1 MRTPRLDKTLADYVA
16 IAISPALI
24 MALVGSLVF
33 FLLEVFY
40 QGNYEGRLQW
50 ILALFVMATVLIG
63 RISIEEDTER
73 AAAFALPLAIVTALA
88 IFRFVDCGGLKW
100 IVNLGLLGLIWWC
113 AHKLTWDCTL
123 IDETEDASGE
133 GLLQVVGLD
142 EVKPGGDSPEPEENE
157 EPEGVTSP
165 DVQPST
171 WWQRLFDRGRSPH
184 APGVWIV
191 YFSLAALPIFGI
203 GQLFIAKG
211 DLASRRYVFSL
222 LCVYV
227 ASGLG
232 LLLTTSFLG
241 LRRYLRQRRL
251 QMPVPM
257 AGAWIAFGCALIVA
271 LLMFAALLPRPNSE
285 YAVSELPFGI
295 GSPDRKASRFAVGDE
310 GTDDEDRGSPTG
322 TKMRQR
328 ESKSKEEQQTADGRE
343 NGRPD
348 ERQSGGRSGRS
359 GTRKGGSQGADDQTG
374 GQQSGKQSGEGR
386 SQDGGRSGQSGHQ
399 KGGSQKGGSQQK
411 QGQTGQ
417 QKSGKQSAQERSQ
430 GEDRQDT
437 NGSRDDASE
446 DDSRDN
452 EEDSRTD
459 SDRRSEGGA
468 KGDSRDERKSSRS
481 RSDEKAGDS
490 ESEAEQKEEGTAG
503 QRRRPSFLRRL
514 LPTSLGGWLTT
525 LFRWVFYGALIVVV
539 AVWLWRSWDKVLAAL
554 RQFLAEWRAFWERL
568 FGSKKEKG
576 EQPAQT
582 EEGSSGPLLRPFAA
596 FVDPF
601 AAGTAAGYSPDELV
615 HYSFEA
621 LEAWAR
627 EQGWPRGP
635 EQTPHEFARLLGSRA
650 GSLSRDTRR
659 LADLYCWVAYAP
671 GTLPQGRADSLRHLW
686 HQMQSG

>member
-1 MRTPRLDKTLADYVA
+1 MRVPRLDKTLADYIA

-24 MALVGSLVF
+24 MTLVGSLVF

-40 QGNYEGRLQW
+40 QGDYPGRLQW

-63 RISIEEDTER
+63 RISIEEGSER
-73 AAAFALPLAIVTALA
+73 AAAFAMALAMATALA

-142 EVKPGGDSPEPEENE
+142 EVKPGGDAPEPQETE

-165 DVQPST
+165 DAQPST
-171 WWQRLFDRGRSPH
+171 WWQRLFERSRRPH

-203 GQLFIAKG
+203 GQWFVPAG
-211 DLASRRYVFSL
+211 DLEKRRYVFWL

-232 LLLTTSFLG
+232 LLLTTSFVG

-251 QMPVPM
+251 QMPASM
-257 AGAWIAFGCALIVA
+257 AGVWIALGCALIVA
-271 LLMFAALLPRPNSE
+271 LLLFAALLPRPGSE

-322 TKMRQR
+322 TKMSER
-328 ESKSKEEQQTADGRE
+328 ESESKEKRQTADGRK
-343 NGRPD
+343 NGRPG
-348 ERQSGGRSGRS
+348 ERQSGGRSGQ
-359 GTRKGGSQGADDQTG
+359 KGD
-374 GQQSGKQSGEGR
+374 
-386 SQDGGRSGQSGHQ
+386 Q
-399 KGGSQKGGSQQK
+399 KGGTQKGGSQQK
-411 QGQTGQ
+411 QGQAGQ
-417 QKSGKQSAQERSQ
+417 QQSGRQSAQERSQ
-430 GEDRQDT
+430 RGDRQD
-437 NGSRDDASE
+437 REASGDRASP
-446 DDSRDN
+446 DDSTDK
-452 EEDSRTD
+452 EEDARRD
-459 SDRRSEGGA
+459 SGRRSQRGA
-468 KGDSRDERKSSRS
+468 KGDRRDERSSSQGGSDKQADDSKS
-481 RSDEKAGDS
+481 KS
-490 ESEAEQKEEGTAG
+490 ERGQEGAAG

-525 LFRWVFYGALIVVV
+525 LFRWVFYGALIVV
-539 AVWLWRSWDKVLAAL
+539 AAIWLWRSRDRVLAAL
-554 RQFLAEWRAFWERL
+554 RQLLAEWRAFWQRL
-568 FGSKKEKG
+568 FGSSKKEA
-576 EQPAQT
+576 EEPAHADDGLRQ
-582 EEGSSGPLLRPFAA
+582 PLLPPFSA
-596 FVDPF
+596 FTDPF
-601 AAGTAAGYSPDELV
+601 ATGAAARYSPDELV
-615 HYSFEA
+615 RYSFEA

-627 EQGWPRGP
+627 EQGWPREP
-635 EQTPHEFARLLGSRA
+635 EQTPHEFARLVGSRA

-671 GTLPQGRADSLRHLW
+671 GTLPSGRADSLRRLW
-686 HQMQSG
+686 HEMRSG